1 MAKQSRLRLHDMFTN
16 TLGIEHVYFQPPESI
31 KLQYPCIVY
40 SRVNADTEYASN
52 LPYKFNFAYQVTYI
66 SYDPDDSMVDNI
78 LKLPM
83 CRYDR
88 SFKSEDMNHDV
99 FRIYI

>member
-16 TLGIEHVYFQPPESI
+16 TLGIEHVYFQPPESM

-40 SRVNADTEYASN
+40 SRANADTEYASN

-78 LKLPM
+78 LSK
-83 CRYDR
+83 R
-88 SFKSEDMNHDV
+88 SASSQFLMIGSSLTSSSS
-99 FRIYI
+99 